1 MIILGVSKI
10 LGCDRLFQA
19 GMHQSATHAH
29 LSLRLLWALE
39 ALRYLCERRIHFY
52 RLPDDLLAPE
62 EAGGSAADQIASAA
76 AIIAEVR
83 SHIHAM
89 AIRLS
94 LHPSPGV
101 SPGIADETAA
111 ARALSFIESLA
122 MLLDA
127 LGAGRESVIA
137 LHIGG
142 AGSDGAA
149 AIERFAVR
157 FERLSPAAQR
167 RVAVEHDG
175 ERFGLL
181 AALRLHQYTGA
192 PVVFDALHFQL
203 HNPERMGLSEAL
215 GLALATWA
223 PGVRPEVHFSTQRT
237 EAHLKPT
244 ARGAPQVLAP
254 RPGQHSDF
262 INPFEFAAFLAAAR
276 GLPPFDVMLEAKAGD
291 LALLRLRDDLRR
303 YAPECVGRVG

>member
-1 MIILGVSKI
+1 MISLGISKI

-19 GMHQSATHAH
+19 DAQYSIARAH
-29 LSLRLLWALE
+29 LSLRLLWIIE
-39 ALRYLCERRIHFY
+39 ALRYLQARHIRFY

-62 EAGGSAADQIASAA
+62 ETGGPAADQIVGAA
-76 AIIAEVR
+76 AMIDEVR
-83 SHIHAM
+83 AHIRTL

-94 LHPSPGV
+94 LHPSPGIA
-101 SPGIADETAA
+101 PGGAGDGAA
-111 ARALSFIESLA
+111 AHALAHIESLA
-122 MLLDA
+122 LLLDA
-127 LGAGRESVIA
+127 LGAGPESVIV

-142 AGSDGAA
+142 EGGDGAA

-167 RVAVEHDG
+167 RIAVEHDSD
-175 ERFGLL
+175 RFGLF
-181 AALRLHQYTGA
+181 AALQLHRFTGI
-192 PVVFDALHFQL
+192 PIVFDALHFQL
-203 HNPERMGLSEAL
+203 RNPERIGLSEGL

-237 EAHLKPT
+237 EAHLKPVV
-244 ARGAPQVLAP
+244 RGAPQVLAP

-276 GLPPFDVMLEAKAGD
+276 GLPPFDIMLEAKAGD

-303 YAPECVGRVG
+303 YAPECALLVE

>member
-1 MIILGVSKI
+1 MMALGVSKI

-19 GMHQSATHAH
+19 GVHQSAAQAH
-29 LSLRLLWALE
+29 LSLRLLWVIE
-39 ALRYLCERRIHFY
+39 ALRYLQAQRIHFY
-52 RLPDDLLAPE
+52 RLPDDLLAPA
-62 EAGGSAADQIASAA
+62 EAGGSAADQIASSS
-76 AIIAEVR
+76 AIIGEVR
-83 SHIHAM
+83 SRICAA

-94 LHPSPGV
+94 LHPSPAI
-101 SPGIADETAA
+101 SPGIVDEAAA

-122 MLLDA
+122 LLLDA
-127 LGAGRESVIA
+127 LGAGRESMIV

-142 AGSDGAA
+142 EGGDSAA
-149 AIERFAVR
+149 AIEQFAVR
-157 FERLSPAAQR
+157 FERLSPAARQ

-181 AALRLHQYTGA
+181 VALRLHHFTGI
-192 PVVFDALHFQL
+192 PVVFDALHFQM
-203 HNPERMGLSEAL
+203 HNPERIGLSEAL

-237 EAHLKPT
+237 EAHLKPV

-276 GLPPFDVMLEAKAGD
+276 GLPPFDIMLEAKAGD

-303 YAPECVGRVG
+303 YAPECAMRVR

>member
-1 MIILGVSKI
+1 MIALGISKI

-19 GMHQSATHAH
+19 GVHQSAASAH
-29 LSLRLLWALE
+29 LSVRLLWIIE
-39 ALRYLCERRIHFY
+39 ALRYLQAQGIHFF
-52 RLPDDLLAPE
+52 RLPDDLLAPA
-62 EAGGSAADQIASAA
+62 EAGGAADQIAASAA
-76 AIIAEVR
+76 LIADVNEHLR
-83 SHIHAM
+83 TA

-94 LHPSPGV
+94 LHPSPGMA
-101 SPGIADETAA
+101 PGVADDGAA
-111 ARALSFIESLA
+111 ARALAHIESLA
-122 MLLDA
+122 RLLDA
-127 LGAGRESVIA
+127 LGAGRESVIV

-142 AGSDGAA
+142 EGSDGAA
-149 AIERFAVR
+149 AIERFAMR

-175 ERFGLL
+175 ERFGLF
-181 AALRLHQYTGA
+181 AALRLHRFTGV

-203 HNPERMGLSEAL
+203 RNPERIGLSEAL

-237 EAHLKPT
+237 EAHLKPA

-262 INPFEFAAFLAAAR
+262 INPFEFAAFLTAAR

-303 YAPECVGRVG
+303 YAPECVARVG

>member
-1 MIILGVSKI
+1 MIALGISKI

-19 GMHQSATHAH
+19 GAHQSAASAH
-29 LSLRLLWALE
+29 LSVRLLWIIE
-39 ALRYLCERRIHFY
+39 ALRYLQAQGIHFF

-62 EAGGSAADQIASAA
+62 GAGGAADQIAASAA
-76 AIIAEVR
+76 LIADVR
-83 SHIHAM
+83 EHLRTA

-94 LHPSPGV
+94 LHPSPGI
-101 SPGIADETAA
+101 SPGIGDEAAA

-122 MLLDA
+122 ALLDA
-127 LGAGRESVIA
+127 LGAGRESVIV

-142 AGSDGAA
+142 EGSDGAA
-149 AIERFAVR
+149 ALERFAMR

-175 ERFGLL
+175 ERFGLFT
-181 AALRLHQYTGA
+181 ALRLHQFTGV
-192 PVVFDALHFQL
+192 PIVFDALHFQL
-203 HNPERMGLSEAL
+203 RNPERIGLSEAL

-237 EAHLKPT
+237 EAHLKPA

-276 GLPPFDVMLEAKAGD
+276 GLPLFDVMLEAKAGD

-303 YAPECVGRVG
+303 YAPECAAQVG